1 MKSAQFTPFLDLNP
15 SCPKEVL
22 EVPVVLCWIYSFGV
36 RYYVILYMSICIYI
50 YMWYMWLCIEQPF
63 QSNKHWGFTYIVK
76 IYTVCI
82 CYIYTYIP
90 AVVHHSYIYISIHTH
105 CMTGYLFLLYK
116 QSVEVKTSSIL
127 SLRRSLRSWWS
138 VRPCP
143 SWREPWIRF
152 TRWDRSVWS
161 GTLKMTMLWFIIGI
175 SIANMYKCV
184 IIYVIAIHK
193 YVYIYI
199 YVFNKCIITYVFI
212 FIIEACVYIYTY
224 TCILQF
230 IRVQGDV
237 SI

>member
-1 MKSAQFTPFLDLNP
+1 MLYYI
-15 SCPKEVL
+15 CP
-22 EVPVVLCWIYSFGV
+22 
-36 RYYVILYMSICIYI
+36 YVYI

-76 IYTVCI
+76 YIQYVYVIYI
-82 CYIYTYIP
+82 HTYQQWFII
-90 AVVHHSYIYISIHTH
+90 VIYISIHTH

-212 FIIEACVYIYTY
+212 FIIEACVYIYIYIHMY
-224 TCILQF
+224 TTIH
-230 IRVQGDV
+230 
-237 SI
+237 